1 MLYPPLIRCLKIE
14 LVRKSCFSSQT
25 IATEYIYVDELS
37 NPLSTA
43 DCLPSFGPSYIY
55 LYEEPFQLSKEKI
68 FKSDFNLDFDTECKK
83 KDFFFEASKLNTI
96 SLSGFAGKCDK
107 YVARLRVQIES
118 NESKLED
125 EDEKPLDNQNY
136 LLFAFI
142 NDATVIHP
150 SFKHSQI
157 RFKLSI
163 GDACDTENSVTEDY
177 YPNCF
182 YEDISYIPFDRVKPI
197 LHIELNVD
205 DISDIRRMRKSNF
218 LKRRVNELVCERV
231 LI

>member
-43 DCLPSFGPSYIY
+43 DCLPSFGPSYLY
-55 LYEEPFQLSKEKI
+55 L
-68 FKSDFNLDFDTECKK
+68 
-83 KDFFFEASKLNTI
+83 
-96 SLSGFAGKCDK
+96 
-107 YVARLRVQIES
+107 QIES
-118 NESKLED
+118 NDSKLED